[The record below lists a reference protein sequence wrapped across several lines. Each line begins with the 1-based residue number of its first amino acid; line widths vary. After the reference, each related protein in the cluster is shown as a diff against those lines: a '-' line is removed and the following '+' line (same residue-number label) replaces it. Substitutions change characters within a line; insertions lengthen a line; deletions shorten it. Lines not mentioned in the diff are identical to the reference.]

1 MEKIRLDIVAL
12 SSSESHVG
20 HFVLI
25 LEEAAGSRRLPIVIG
40 GPEAQAIALEI
51 ERIKPNRPMTHDLF
65 FNTCHHFDIDLQEV
79 LITDLQEGIFHASL
93 VFEHNG
99 EAHELDAR
107 PSDGIALAVRFRVP
121 IYTTEKI
128 LREAGI
134 EKSPEDIF
142 ASTYQEGETAD
153 NAKTAQNENQKSEKT
168 PSPKSAD
175 ETISE
180 LNKKLEAAL
189 LNEDYEL
196 AAKIR
201 DSIKQIST

>member
-25 LEEAAGSRRLPIVIG
+25 LEETDGNRRLPIVIG

-79 LITDLQEGIFHASL
+79 RINDLQEGIFHASL
-93 VFEHNG
+93 VFDHNG
-99 EAHELDAR
+99 ETHELDAR

-121 IYTTEKI
+121 IFTNEKI

-142 ASTYQEGETAD
+142 ISTQPEDDPAEQIQTTPTE
-153 NAKTAQNENQKSEKT
+153 KRKSEKSSRSKNT
-168 PSPKSAD
+168 AD
-175 ETISE
+175 TLQE
-180 LNKKLEAAL
+180 LNQKLEAAL

-201 DSIKQIST
+201 DSINKMMG

>member
-25 LEEAAGSRRLPIVIG
+25 LEEAAGNRRLPIVIG

-79 LITDLQEGIFHASL
+79 LIMDLQEGIFHASL
-93 VFEHNG
+93 VFEHQG
-99 EAHELDAR
+99 ETHELDAR

-121 IYTTEKI
+121 IFTNEKI

-142 ASTYQEGETAD
+142 ASTHPDEETAAD
-153 NAKTAQNENQKSEKT
+153 KQTETQDRRKSEK
-168 PSPKSAD
+168 SPNPRNSN
-175 ETISE
+175 ETLQE
-180 LNKKLEAAL
+180 LNQKLEAAL

-201 DSIKQIST
+201 DSINRMSS

>member
-93 VFEHNG
+93 VFEHHG
-99 EAHELDAR
+99 ETHELDAR

-142 ASTYQEGETAD
+142 ASTYQEGETSE
-153 NAKTAQNENQKSEKT
+153 NEKKQANEQEK
-168 PSPKSAD
+168 PSHSQSAD
-175 ETISE
+175 EKIIE
-180 LNKKLEAAL
+180 LNQKLEAAL

-201 DSIKQIST
+201 DSIKQISR

>member
-25 LEEAAGSRRLPIVIG
+25 LEEANGNRRLPIVIG

-93 VFEHNG
+93 VFEHHG
-99 EAHELDAR
+99 ETHELDAR

-121 IYTTEKI
+121 IYTNEKI

-142 ASTYQEGETAD
+142 ASTSGDDDISEEKGENLRD
-153 NAKTAQNENQKSEKT
+153 KRKSEKIPT
-168 PSPKSAD
+168 PKNSA
-175 ETISE
+175 ETLQE
-180 LNKKLEAAL
+180 LNQKLEAAL

-201 DSIKQIST
+201 DSINRMNS